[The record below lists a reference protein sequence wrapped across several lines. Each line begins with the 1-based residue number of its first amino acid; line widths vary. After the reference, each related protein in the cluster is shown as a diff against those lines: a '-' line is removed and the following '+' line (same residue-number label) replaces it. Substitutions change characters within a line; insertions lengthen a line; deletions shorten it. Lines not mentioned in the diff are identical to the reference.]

1 MSEKEILNY
10 DLLIL
15 GGGPAGLSAGIYGAR
30 GNVSTAI
37 VDISMFGGQPSLYL
51 EVENYPGFKLVGG
64 FDLMNEFEEHADQFA
79 INKYPNEE
87 IISVDL
93 KENDNTVETS
103 KKIFKAKTLIIAV
116 GAQAKK
122 LGIPGEK
129 EFAGRGVSYCAIC
142 DGSFFRDKVVTVVGG
157 GNAAVEE
164 AIYLT
169 KFASKVNLMHRRD
182 SLRADKIVQERAFK
196 NPKINF
202 IWNAVPV
209 EIKGENTVSELI
221 IKNTK
226 TDEVSSLKTDGV
238 FPYIGF
244 APNSQLFAS
253 QLDMDSAGFIV
264 TDEYMQTSVPGV
276 YAAGDIRTTPLRQ
289 IITAAA
295 DGAVAATSAI
305 KYLEKL
311 HEEVVV

>member
-64 FDLMNEFEEHADQFA
+64 FDLMNEFEEHADKFA

-103 KKIFKAKTLIIAV
+103 KKIFKAKTLIIAA

-142 DGSFFRDKVVTVVGG
+142 DGSLS
-157 GNAAVEE
+157 AV
-164 AIYLT
+164 ATLLLKKRFI
-169 KFASKVNLMHRRD
+169 SQNLLQR
-182 SLRADKIVQERAFK
+182 SILCTEGTLFVLIKSFK
-196 NPKINF
+196 
-202 IWNAVPV
+202 
-209 EIKGENTVSELI
+209 SELSKI
-221 IKNTK
+221 RKLT
-226 TDEVSSLKTDGV
+226 SYGMPFLLK
-238 FPYIGF
+238 
-244 APNSQLFAS
+244 
-253 QLDMDSAGFIV
+253 
-264 TDEYMQTSVPGV
+264 
-276 YAAGDIRTTPLRQ
+276 
-289 IITAAA
+289 
-295 DGAVAATSAI
+295 
-305 KYLEKL
+305 
-311 HEEVVV
+311 

>member
-51 EVENYPGFKLVGG
+51 EVENYPGFKLTGG
-64 FDLMNEFEEHADQFA
+64 FDLMNEFEEHADKFN
-79 INKYPNEE
+79 ISKYPNEE
-87 IISVDL
+87 IINIEL
-93 KENDNTVETS
+93 QENDNKIETS
-103 KKIFKAKTLIIAV
+103 KKIFKAKTLIIAA
-116 GAQAKK
+116 GAQARK

-142 DGSFFRDKVVTVVGG
+142 DGSFFKDKVVTVIGG

-169 KFASKVNLMHRRD
+169 KFATKVNLVHRRD
-182 SLRADKIVQERAFK
+182 ALRADKIVQQRALN

-202 IWNAVPV
+202 VWNAVPL
-209 EIKGENTVSELI
+209 EIKGENSVNEIVL
-221 IKNTK
+221 KNTQ
-226 TDEVSSLKTDGV
+226 TDEVFSLSTDGV

-244 APNSQLFAS
+244 APNSQVFAS
-253 QLDMDSAGFIV
+253 QVNMDRGGFIV
-264 TDEYMQTSVPGV
+264 TDEYMQTNIAGV

-311 HEEVVV
+311 HEEVKV